1 MKAIDLSTTS
11 ASLEDVLG
19 LAAEENVV
27 LKTAEGRR
35 FVLAEIDDFGEEV
48 AAASQNKDLMK
59 LLDERSKEG
68 KTFTLSEVRKR
79 LRGPTRK
86 RGVRP

>member
-11 ASLEDVLG
+11 ASLADVLR

-48 AAASQNKDLMK
+48 PAASQNKDLMK
-59 LLDERSKEG
+59 LHDGRSKET
-68 KTFTLSEVRKR
+68 KTFTLSEVRKQ
-79 LRGPTRK
+79 LRGPARK
-86 RGVRP
+86 RDVRH

>member
-59 LLDERSKEG
+59 LLDERSKEA
-68 KTFTLSEVRKR
+68 KTFTLSEVRKQ
-79 LRGPTRK
+79 LRGPARK
-86 RGVRP
+86 RDVRH

>member
-59 LLDERSKEG
+59 LLDERSKEE
-68 KTFTLSEVRKR
+68 KTFTLSEVRKQ